1 MPNRILKES
10 ICTSDNLNELT
21 AQEEVFFYRL
31 IVNCDDFGIADA
43 RPNLLR
49 AKCFPLRTDTVKEK
63 DIEKWLSALVKA
75 NLIFLYEAEGKQYL
89 KMTSW
94 EKHQQI
100 RAKKSKFP
108 LPDSEDAH
116 LISDDINGNHSR
128 TDDSKC
134 PRNPIQSESNTY
146 TELNENIQQVYAF
159 WNQQDII
166 VHQRLTPEMKN
177 AITKIMKDLSPEQ
190 VMVSI
195 SRYKQVLD
203 DEGFFFSYRWS
214 LTDFLNRKNGIKDF
228 LDDGA
233 KWVSYQAHLKAQKQA
248 KPPEKDPDEYRDR
261 DPYDPLP
268 RLPIIN
274 KEGEIIGWET

>member
-159 WNQQDII
+159 WNLQDII
-166 VHQRLTPEMKN
+166 VHKKLSPEMKK
-177 AITKIMKDLSPEQ
+177 AITKILKDLSPEQ
-190 VMVSI
+190 VMVCI
-195 SRYKQVLD
+195 ARYKQVLD

-233 KWVSYQAHLKAQKQA
+233 KWVSYQAHLKAQKQT